1 MPRLECQ
8 QGIESHRI
16 YEVLNA
22 YFDARNGNGAP
33 LGGWRR
39 AVWPVGRPFLVNRNR
54 QANEERQANEVTE
67 AVVWFPVVTEDLEAV
82 PNGDWLNV
90 VMDNGNRITTTY
102 RGARPLTE
110 VEEQAGRYVGK
121 FHIVFARYRENAEN
135 FVFLGI
141 YSCTMVDHVRTFTR
155 VADTI
160 ETTDWIRPER

>member
-8 QGIESHRI
+8 QRIESHRI

-22 YFDARNGNGAP
+22 YFDARNENGAP
-33 LGGWRR
+33 LGGLMR

-54 QANEERQANEVTE
+54 QANEVTE
-67 AVVWFPVVTEDLEAV
+67 AVVWFPVVTEDREAV

-90 VMDNGNRITTTY
+90 VMDNGNRIMTTY
-102 RGARPLTE
+102 RGTKPLAE

-121 FHIVFARYRENAEN
+121 LHIVFARYRENAEN

-160 ETTDWIRPER
+160 ETTDWIRSER